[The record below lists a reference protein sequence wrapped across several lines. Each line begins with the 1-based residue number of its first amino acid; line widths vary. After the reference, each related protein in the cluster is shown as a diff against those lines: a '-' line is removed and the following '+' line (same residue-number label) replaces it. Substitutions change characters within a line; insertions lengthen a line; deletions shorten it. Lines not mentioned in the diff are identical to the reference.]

1 MSPRGQ
7 KPKCRV
13 DVSQRNNDGGNDGG
27 DDSDD
32 GDDDDDDG
40 DDDDDD
46 DDNDDD
52 DDGDDDDGDDDD
64 DDDGGGGGGGCN
76 DDDDDDDD
84 AVLSL
89 LIYHCRTLTLVP
101 MSHSAPGVRCVLGF
115 TFMADHYAGII
126 RLQDALFK
134 EKLLYRMPTEAEY
147 LTTSDGKRKF
157 LLLFCV

>member
-1 MSPRGQ
+1 MSPGGQ
-7 KPKCRV
+7 KSKCRV
-13 DVSQRNNDGGNDGG
+13 DVSQRNNYGGNDGG

-52 DDGDDDDGDDDD
+52 DDGDDDDDD

-76 DDDDDDDD
+76 DDDDDDDDD

>member
-1 MSPRGQ
+1 MSPGGQ
-7 KPKCRV
+7 KSKCRV
-13 DVSQRNNDGGNDGG
+13 DVSQRNNYGGNDGG

-52 DDGDDDDGDDDD
+52 DDGDDDDDD

-76 DDDDDDDD
+76 DDDDDDDDD

-147 LTTSDGKRKF
+147 LTTGDGKRKF

>member
-1 MSPRGQ
+1 MSPGGQ
-7 KPKCRV
+7 KSKCRV
-13 DVSQRNNDGGNDGG
+13 DVSQRNNYGGNDGG

-32 GDDDDDDG
+32 GDYG

-46 DDNDDD
+46 DDA
-52 DDGDDDDGDDDD
+52 D
-64 DDDGGGGGGGCN
+64 DDDGGGGGGGGCN
-76 DDDDDDDD
+76 DNEDDDDHDD

-115 TFMADHYAGII
+115 SFMADHYAGII